1 MARVSSG
8 RDAFDNVLLAQQL
21 ARIDRRV
28 RGHNMIIKLDIQKA
42 FDRVSWVFFV
52 GGFKQVWFSLYFC
65 GFDTE
70 QFAGSLVLSTYQ
82 WFPSWVL

>member
-8 RDAFDNVLLAQQL
+8 RDAFDNVFLAQQL

-42 FDRVSWVFFV
+42 FDRVSWVFFCRR
-52 GGFKQVWFSLYFC
+52 F
-65 GFDTE
+65 
-70 QFAGSLVLSTYQ
+70 
-82 WFPSWVL
+82 